1 VILSRDTIR
10 RHLALALHLDPRHD
24 YEAAVAAVAQALGIE
39 PELVREAA
47 EKGERQPEAA

>member
-10 RHLALALHLDPRHD
+10 RHLAVALHLSHD
-24 YEAAVAAVAQALGIE
+24 YEAAVDDVARGLGVA

-47 EKGERQPEAA
+47 QPAEEPEATC